1 MKETQVTEGSAPRE
15 GEVRPRIGVFLCDCG
30 SNIAS
35 TIDTASVA
43 AHVAGLDD
51 VALVER
57 SSWIC
62 STSFQETIKEKIKTG
77 ELNRV
82 VVAACTPRT
91 HAYLFRRT
99 CETAG
104 LNRYLFEFANVREQ
118 CSWVHREQRGEAT
131 AKARDLVAMAIAKAR
146 LLKPLADAKLEVG
159 TRALV
164 VGGGIAGLTAA
175 ETLAGF
181 GFEVVVVEKE
191 RELGGVVR
199 RLASLHGP
207 DDGATDV
214 LAEKI
219 AAIAGDPQIR
229 VLTSTCVRAVKGHLG
244 DFRISIE
251 RQGET
256 SEIQAA
262 TIVVATGFQE
272 SAKQEAL
279 RALGLPADFDG
290 AVLTQ
295 LELEEKL
302 RAGTFPPCS
311 RIVIVNCFGGGEV
324 PPCGVCRIGCGV
336 AFKNAR
342 RLVDLLPDA
351 RVHVLTREVM
361 TPGLEE
367 RTLALLRHPRLKV
380 IRYPHERPP
389 VVTPEKGSLTV
400 AVRDEALG
408 EEMSIGADLVVLT
421 PPFEGDPGNVPLA
434 QALKIPLGSAR
445 FFQEAHVKLKPLE
458 TMVEGVYLAG
468 CAQGP
473 KWAAEAI
480 QSGVGAAFKAAQPM
494 LKGVHV
500 REAFYGVV
508 DPQDCDGC
516 GVCDRVCPVGAVEL
530 VKKKEAS
537 VVPGLCTGCGICA
550 ADCPRDAI
558 TMNAFEDEQILAQI
572 DTALEH
578 GAGRKILAFLCN
590 WCSDVAADTA
600 GVSRLQYSS
609 AVRVVRVMCS
619 GRVDRSFVLRALE
632 RGAGMVLVAGC
643 RFGDCHYVDGNHRCS
658 RRMEKLG
665 WALEKQGI
673 PPDVLRVEW
682 FASTEGQRF
691 AEVMNEM
698 QAALER
704 RDSGASP
711 RPEITR

>member
-1 MKETQVTEGSAPRE
+1 VKETQGKEVSAHDEKDAPER
-15 GEVRPRIGVFLCDCG
+15 VGVFLCDCG

-35 TIDTASVA
+35 TIDTANVA
-43 AHVAGLDD
+43 ADTAQLDG

-57 SSWIC
+57 APWIC
-62 STSFQETIKEKIKTG
+62 STSFQETIKEKIRAAA
-77 ELNRV
+77 LDRV

-99 CETAG
+99 CEEAG

-118 CSWVHREQRGEAT
+118 CSWVHRDQKEAAT
-131 AKARDLVAMAIAKAR
+131 AKAKDLVAMAVAKAR

-164 VGGGIAGLTAA
+164 VGGGIAGLAAA

-181 GFEVVVVEKE
+181 GFEAVVVEKE

-207 DDGATDV
+207 ANGVADV

-219 AAIAGDPQIR
+219 AAIEADPQIR
-229 VLTSTCVRAVKGHLG
+229 VQTSTRVREVKGHLG
-244 DFRISIE
+244 DFRVVLE
-251 RQGET
+251 GEEET
-256 SEIQAA
+256 SELQVA

-279 RALGLPADFDG
+279 RVLGLPADFDG
-290 AVLTQ
+290 PVLTQ
-295 LELEEKL
+295 LELEERL
-302 RAGTFPPCS
+302 RQGSPGAYS

-336 AFKNAR
+336 SFKNAR
-342 RLVDLLPDA
+342 QLVDLSPA
-351 RVHVLTREVM
+351 AHVHVLTREVM

-367 RTLALLRHPRLKV
+367 RTLAVLRHPRLRV
-380 IRYPHERPP
+380 IRYSHDRPP
-389 VVTPEKGSLTV
+389 VVTPRNGAFVV
-400 AVRDEALG
+400 AVRDETLG
-408 EEMSIGADLVVLT
+408 EEMSIDADLVVLT
-421 PPFEGDPGNVPLA
+421 LPFEGDPGNVPLA
-434 QALKIPLGSAR
+434 QALKVPLGTGR

-458 TMVEGVYLAG
+458 TIVEGAYLAG

-508 DPQDCDGC
+508 ERQDCDGC
-516 GVCDRVCPVGAVEL
+516 GVCDRVCPSGAVEL

-537 VVPGLCTGCGICA
+537 VVPALCTGCGICA

-558 TMNAFEDEQILAQI
+558 RMNAFEDEQILAQI
-572 DTALEH
+572 DAALEH

-632 RGAGMVLVAGC
+632 RGAGRVLVAGC
-643 RFGDCHYVDGNHRCS
+643 RFGDCHYVDGNHRCA
-658 RRMEKLG
+658 RRMEKLS
-665 WALEKQGI
+665 WALDKKGI

-698 QAALER
+698 GAALEACVR
-704 RDSGASP
+704 GETP
-711 RPEITR
+711 QPEMTR

>member
-1 MKETQVTEGSAPRE
+1 VKETEATQVPVPHQEDAPE
-15 GEVRPRIGVFLCDCG
+15 RIGVFLCDCG

-35 TIDTASVA
+35 TIDTANVA
-43 AHVAGLDD
+43 AHVAGLDG

-57 SSWIC
+57 APWIC
-62 STSFQETIKEKIKTG
+62 STSFQETIKEKIRTAG
-77 ELNRV
+77 LSRV

-99 CETAG
+99 CQEAG

-118 CSWVHREQRGEAT
+118 CSWVHREQKEEAT
-131 AKARDLVAMAIAKAR
+131 AKARDLVAMAVAKAR

-164 VGGGIAGLTAA
+164 VGGGIAGLAAA

-181 GFEVVVVEKE
+181 GFEAVVVEKE
-191 RELGGVVR
+191 QELGGVVR
-199 RLASLHGP
+199 RLASLSGP
-207 DDGATDV
+207 ADGAASLLD
-214 LAEKI
+214 EKI
-219 AAIAGDPQIR
+219 AAIGADPRVR
-229 VLTSTCVRAVKGHLG
+229 VLTSTQVREVKGHLG
-244 DFRISIE
+244 DFRVSLE
-251 RQGET
+251 RAGET
-256 SEIQAA
+256 SEVRVA
-262 TIVVATGFQE
+262 TIVVATGFRE
-272 SAKQEAL
+272 SAKGRAL
-279 RALGLPADFDG
+279 QALGLPGDFDG
-290 AVLTQ
+290 PVLTE
-295 LELEEKL
+295 LELEERL
-302 RAGTFPPCS
+302 RQGMPAAYS
-311 RIVIVNCFGGGEV
+311 HVVIVNCFGADEV

-336 AFKNAR
+336 ALKNAR
-342 RLVDLLPDA
+342 ILVDLLPDA
-351 RVHVLTREVM
+351 HVHILTREVM

-380 IRYPHERPP
+380 IRYSHDRPP
-389 VVTPEKGSLTV
+389 VVSPKQGGLAV
-400 AVRDEALG
+400 AVHDEILG
-408 EEMSIGADLVVLT
+408 EEVSIGADLVVLT
-421 PPFEGDPGNVPLA
+421 LPFEGDPGNQPLA
-434 QALKIPLGSAR
+434 QALKVPLGTGR

-458 TMVEGVYLAG
+458 TIVEGAYLAG

-480 QSGVGAAFKAAQPM
+480 QSGIGAAFKAAQPM
-494 LKGVHV
+494 LKGAHV

-508 DPQDCDGC
+508 ERQDCDGC
-516 GVCDRVCPVGAVEL
+516 GVCDRVCPFGAVEL

-537 VVPGLCTGCGICA
+537 VVAALCTGCGICA

-558 TMNAFEDEQILAQI
+558 TMNGFEDRQILAQI
-572 DTALEH
+572 DAALEH

-658 RRMEKLG
+658 RRMEKLR
-665 WALEKQGI
+665 WALEKRGI
-673 PPDVLRVEW
+673 PPEVLRVEW

-691 AEVMNEM
+691 ADVMNEM
-698 QAALER
+698 AAALER
-704 RDSGASP
+704 GGPAG
-711 RPEITR
+711 RPQSEMMR